1 MNNNENNK
9 ENINKNELGEVS
21 GGLST
26 SDENMKEPRPFCG
39 AGDLKFPIK
48 TIDPKTGKI
57 SGKDEKNKKE
67 GLSDNDLNAA
77 SGGTTISRVPKSP
90 LCWMPG
96 PRKLP
101 LPTPKTDNTSGKDEK
116 NKKESLSDNDLNAAS
131 GGTTISTVKRVKD
144 PETGEWKIMHYNMS
158 TGEWVECGRLLKKN
172 IDPETTEPKNTN
184 GIKT

>member
-67 GLSDNDLNAA
+67 
-77 SGGTTISRVPKSP
+77 
-90 LCWMPG
+90 
-96 PRKLP
+96 
-101 LPTPKTDNTSGKDEK
+101 
-116 NKKESLSDNDLNAAS
+116 SLSDNDLNAAS
-131 GGTTISTVKRVKD
+131 GGTIISTVKRVKD
-144 PETGEWKIMHYNMS
+144 PETGEWKIMHYNVS

>member
-26 SDENMKEPRPFCG
+26 SDENMKEPREFCG
-39 AGDLKFPIK
+39 AGELRKKFPIK

-67 GLSDNDLNAA
+67 
-77 SGGTTISRVPKSP
+77 
-90 LCWMPG
+90 
-96 PRKLP
+96 
-101 LPTPKTDNTSGKDEK
+101 
-116 NKKESLSDNDLNAAS
+116 SLSDNDLNAAS
-131 GGTTISTVKRVKD
+131 GGTIISTVKRVKD
-144 PETGEWKIMHYNMS
+144 PETGEWKIMHYNVS

>member
-26 SDENMKEPRPFCG
+26 SDENMKEPREFCG
-39 AGDLKFPIK
+39 AGELQKKFPIK

-67 GLSDNDLNAA
+67 
-77 SGGTTISRVPKSP
+77 
-90 LCWMPG
+90 
-96 PRKLP
+96 
-101 LPTPKTDNTSGKDEK
+101 
-116 NKKESLSDNDLNAAS
+116 SLSDNDLNAAS
-131 GGTTISTVKRVKD
+131 GGTIISTVKRVKD
-144 PETGEWKIMHYNMS
+144 PETGEWKIMHYNVS